1 MKPLAPEREAF
12 MTDRFLARLARL
24 DCLSLIFCAALS
36 FTPTGRICAQ
46 TVQVDLAQLA
56 RNQTEL
62 TSAPNAFPSGVVEGH
77 AAPSPNDSDLGEQE
91 ILKRVEGYQPFT
103 ASIAAPFYW
112 TSNVALVRT
121 GEQSDFLVAPI
132 AALAYQ
138 PRITNTLYGLVGVRE
153 QLFYYDRFSNL
164 NFGSLDVDAGLV
176 YSLPQFHN
184 LILRGEYLY
193 ERLTTKNS
201 FHDFFSNHSVLVNA
215 ELPFQLGRAQQFSL
229 GVDANISFAAE
240 PDPPQ
245 RNDYE
250 VYLGYTVR
258 FSRAFSLD
266 TVGRVVLRD
275 YHLGDRLDVSEILA
289 VAANYNVTKF
299 LTASVISTLA
309 ASQSNHSFFDYQ
321 VANVGGLV
329 SLSVR
334 F

>member
-1 MKPLAPEREAF
+1 MIRDTQRAVR
-12 MTDRFLARLARL
+12 
-24 DCLSLIFCAALS
+24 
-36 FTPTGRICAQ
+36 
-46 TVQVDLAQLA
+46 VV
-56 RNQTEL
+56 
-62 TSAPNAFPSGVVEGH
+62 PSGVVEGH

-91 ILKRVEGYQPFT
+91 ILKRAEGYQPFT

-121 GEQSDFLVAPI
+121 GEQSDFLVAPT

-138 PRITNTLYGLVGVRE
+138 PRITNGLYGLVGVRE

-164 NFGSLDVDAGLV
+164 NFGSFDVDAGLV
-176 YSLPQFHN
+176 YSLPQLHN

-193 ERLTTKNS
+193 ERLTSKNS
-201 FHDFFSNHSVLVNA
+201 FHDFFSNHSLLVSA

-250 VYLGYTVR
+250 IYLGYTVR

-289 VAANYNVTKF
+289 VTANYNVTKF
-299 LTASVISTLA
+299 LTASAISTLA

-321 VANVGGLV
+321 VANIGGLV

>member
-1 MKPLAPEREAF
+1 

-24 DCLSLIFCAALS
+24 DCLSLLFCAALS
-36 FTPTGRICAQ
+36 LTPVGRICAQ
-46 TVQVDLAQLA
+46 TVQADQAALA
-56 RNQTEL
+56 RNQAEL
-62 TSAPNAFPSGVVEGH
+62 ASAPNTFPSGVVEGH

-91 ILKRVEGYQPFT
+91 ILKRAEGYQPFT

-121 GEQSDFLVAPI
+121 GEQSDFLVAPT

-138 PRITNTLYGLVGVRE
+138 PRITNGLYGLVGVRE

-164 NFGSLDVDAGLV
+164 NFGSSGVDAGLV
-176 YSLPQFHN
+176 YSLPQLHN

-201 FHDFFSNHSVLVNA
+201 FHDFFSNDSLLVSA

-289 VAANYNVTKF
+289 VTASYNVTKF
-299 LTASVISTLA
+299 LTASAISTLA
-309 ASQSNHSFFDYQ
+309 ASQSNHSFFDYE

-329 SLSVR
+329 SLSIK